1 MALLALRLGT
11 LFYHKTIN
19 LRESGGESP
28 RFLLLWVTMNFDSI
42 ALSKIL
48 GRDEH
53 NLNSFWEDIC
63 SFYTDKT
70 ILITG
75 ANGSLGHG
83 IREFL
88 YSNKVVCNIIN
99 TDILLYPQD
108 KSWKYLD
115 VTNFDNVDLIVDNNI
130 DIIFHFAADK
140 HAPKGELTPETTI
153 SINIEGTTNILKCVS
168 DSDTKIVL
176 ASTCKS
182 CNPETIYGSTKLI
195 AERLVLNAG
204 HNVARYYN
212 VVQSSD
218 NVFEIWD
225 KIKDPSKHKV
235 MPCNRYFISIDEAV
249 ALTLFAGMS
258 ESGRYTISPGES
270 RYMVDLHFDLYGVD
284 GDAEFPRRGDRVSEL
299 RHSTSESIVDINSY
313 PFEKI
318 LSEHDATMQ

>member
-1 MALLALRLGT
+1 
-11 LFYHKTIN
+11 
-19 LRESGGESP
+19 
-28 RFLLLWVTMNFDSI
+28 MNFDSVT
-42 ALSKIL
+42 LSKIL

-53 NLNSFWEDIC
+53 NLNSLSKDIR
-63 SFYTDKT
+63 SFYKDKN

-83 IREFL
+83 IRNFL
-88 YSNKVVCNIIN
+88 YSNKITCNIIN

-115 VTNFDNVDLIVDNNI
+115 VTNFDNFDSIVSDDI

-140 HAPKGELTPETTI
+140 HAPKGEVTPDTTI
-153 SINIEGTTNILKCVS
+153 DINLNGTQNLINSVKHNK
-168 DSDTKIVL
+168 TKIVL
-176 ASTCKS
+176 ASTCKC

-195 AERLVLNAG
+195 SERLILNAG
-204 HNVARYYN
+204 HNIARYYN

-218 NVFEIWD
+218 NVFEIWNN
-225 KIKDPSKHKV
+225 IEDPYQHKV
-235 MPCNRYFISIDEAV
+235 MPCNRYFITIDEAV
-249 ALTLFAGMS
+249 ALTLFAGMN

-284 GDAEFPRRGDRVSEL
+284 GIAEYPRRGDRVSEI
-299 RHSTSESIVDINSY
+299 RHSTSENIVDINSY

-318 LSEHDATMQ
+318 SSEHDASVQ

>member
-1 MALLALRLGT
+1 
-11 LFYHKTIN
+11 
-19 LRESGGESP
+19 
-28 RFLLLWVTMNFDSI
+28 MNFDSMT
-42 ALSKIL
+42 LSKIL

-53 NLNSFWEDIC
+53 NLNSILEDMC
-63 SFYTDKT
+63 SFYKDKN

-83 IREFL
+83 IRDFL
-88 YSNKVVCNIIN
+88 YSNKVICNVIN

-115 VTNFDNVDLIVDNNI
+115 VTNFDNVDSIVSDDI

-140 HAPKGELTPETTI
+140 HAPKGELTPDTTI
-153 SINIEGTTNILKCVS
+153 DINLNGTKNLINSIKNTK
-168 DSDTKIVL
+168 TKIVL
-176 ASTCKS
+176 ASTCKC

-195 AERLVLNAG
+195 AERLILNSG
-204 HNVARYYN
+204 HNVARFYN

-218 NVFEIWD
+218 NVFEIWNN
-225 KIKDPSKHKV
+225 IEDPSKHKV
-235 MPCNRYFISIDEAV
+235 MPCNRYFITIDEAV
-249 ALTLFAGMS
+249 ALTLFTGMS

-284 GDAEFPRRGDRVSEL
+284 GVAEFPRRGDRVAEL
-299 RHSTSESIVDINSY
+299 RHSTSENIVNIDSY

-318 LSEHDATMQ
+318 SSEHDASMQ